1 MKNTD
6 ANFFILQV
14 GIVDPPRK
22 EIPGVVSTVRRA
34 GCRVV
39 MVTGDFSI
47 TATAIA
53 KQCGIITANKVDNAA
68 VVRNPSTVPTIRDED
83 DEETYYNNNVTALVI
98 SGSDLMEGFSDHE
111 WDVICSYSEIV
122 FARTTPEQ
130 KLRIV
135 NGKLSMSS
143 ELKFFFL
150 HCYLFSSL
158 QSRNACSWCYCWC
171 HW

>member
-1 MKNTD
+1 
-6 ANFFILQV
+6 
-14 GIVDPPRK
+14 
-22 EIPGVVSTVRRA
+22 
-34 GCRVV
+34 

-53 KQCGIITANKVDNAA
+53 KQCGIITVNKVDNAS
-68 VVRNPSTVPTIRDED
+68 VVRDPSTVPTIRDED
-83 DEETYYNNNVTALVI
+83 DEETYHNNNVTALVI

-135 NGKLSMSS
+135 NGKLSMPP
-143 ELKFFFL
+143 EWQLYALVLTFL
-150 HCYLFSSL
+150 SL
-158 QSRNACSWCYCWC
+158 QSRNACSWCYRWC